1 MSTMA
6 ISKNNTVT
14 MNKENTTNKGS
25 LFNRFKNYILVNA
38 AYFAASSA
46 MITGNSTAVVQI
58 MKEYSRSNR

>member
-14 MNKENTTNKGS
+14 MNKENTTNTGS
-25 LFNRFKNYILVNA
+25 LFNRFKNYVLDNA

-46 MITGNSTAVVQI
+46 MITGNSAAVVQI
-58 MKEYSRSNR
+58 MKDYSRSNR

>member
-25 LFNRFKNYILVNA
+25 LFNRFKNYILDNS

>member
-25 LFNRFKNYILVNA
+25 LFNRFKNYISDNA

>member
-1 MSTMA
+1 
-6 ISKNNTVT
+6 

-25 LFNRFKNYILVNA
+25 LFNRFKNYILDNA

>member
-25 LFNRFKNYILVNA
+25 LFNRFKNYI
-38 AYFAASSA
+38 
-46 MITGNSTAVVQI
+46 
-58 MKEYSRSNR
+58 

>member
-25 LFNRFKNYILVNA
+25 LFNRFKNYILDNA
-38 AYFAASSA
+38 AYFASSSA
-46 MITGNSTAVVQI
+46 KTTGNSPAFVQI
-58 MKEYSRSNR
+58 MKEYSHSNR

>member
-14 MNKENTTNKGS
+14 MNKENTTTKGS
-25 LFNRFKNYILVNA
+25 RFNRFKNYILDNA

>member
-25 LFNRFKNYILVNA
+25 LFNRFKNYILYNA